1 MRRRMNRYDHY
12 DSHEFSHR
20 FLGHS
25 SNYELCFGRTCR
37 LRGPLVL
44 EPLSARR
51 PFADVASRGGDRPM
65 LAWFQ
70 SKRPQPRPFPRADE
84 RLAEELRAARIG
96 LDKRVFWGLIGQW
109 AVVLLGTLVLSASAD
124 FESVSSLWTTLLV
137 NGVLTGVPLWLVLRS
152 PGERSSRMAVA
163 VCQGLFSTLLLHAT
177 AGRMETHLH
186 LFAWLVVM
194 AVYRDVRVLIAAG
207 TVAVVSQL
215 LVGLFAASPEM
226 AVGNLYHLGE
236 HAAWLIG
243 ETACLAAFVRV
254 SVQAMSDLARREAA
268 LESLNNNLERK
279 VERRTREMS
288 EKLDALHREYTVI
301 RELCG
306 KTEADETTAV
316 RQLSQ
321 LRRDV
326 SAYARTLMDTTW
338 HWTEARLPE
347 AFRPHWRTIREASQE
362 LLNLAEASTTPDD
375 SLSDSLV
382 GLQTFKLHEPVV
394 AAEVKSSD
402 EAHRQHALLLIDD
415 PVQQALTVHSLSHEG
430 FTVDVAHSGPRTYYS
445 AMLQDYDLILVDVDM
460 ANEEGFD
467 TIEALRLLPNGIS
480 DSTGVFAIS
489 SARSPEAVLRGT
501 ELGIDGFLVKPLN
514 PESLHAA
521 LSGQTGT
528 DFAHEGRIEREAV
541 VAGS

>member
-1 MRRRMNRYDHY
+1 
-12 DSHEFSHR
+12 
-20 FLGHS
+20 
-25 SNYELCFGRTCR
+25 
-37 LRGPLVL
+37 
-44 EPLSARR
+44 
-51 PFADVASRGGDRPM
+51 M

-70 SKRPQPRPFPRADE
+70 SNRPQPRPFPRADE
-84 RLAEELRAARIG
+84 RLAEELRTARVR
-96 LDKRVFWGLIGQW
+96 LDKQIFWGLIVQW

-124 FESVSSLWTTLLV
+124 FASVGSLWAMLLV

-186 LFAWLVVM
+186 LFAWLVVL

-207 TVAVVSQL
+207 AAAVASQL
-215 LVGLFAASPEM
+215 FVGLIAASPEM
-226 AVGNLYHLGE
+226 AVGNFNRLGE
-236 HAAWLIG
+236 HAVWLIG
-243 ETACLAAFVRV
+243 ETVCLAVFVRF
-254 SVQAMSDLARREAA
+254 SVQALSDLARREAA

-288 EKLDALHREYTVI
+288 EKFEALHREYSMI
-301 RELCG
+301 RELSG

-362 LLNLAEASTTPDD
+362 LLNLAEAATTMDD
-375 SLSDSLV
+375 SLSDSLI
-382 GLQTFKLHEPVV
+382 GLNTFNLQTPVV
-394 AAEVKSSD
+394 VTNVSSIV
-402 EAHRQHALLLIDD
+402 EAPSQHALLLIDD
-415 PVQQALTVHSLSHEG
+415 PVQQALAVHSLSHEG
-430 FTVDVAHSGPRTYYS
+430 FAVDVAHSGPRAYYS
-445 AMLQDYDLILVDVDM
+445 AMLRDYDLILVDLDL

-467 TIEALRLLPNGIS
+467 TIEALRLLPNGVG
-480 DSTGVFAIS
+480 DSTGVFAIA
-489 SARSPEAVLRGT
+489 SARSPDAVLRVT
-501 ELGIDGFLVKPLN
+501 ELGVEGFFVKPLN
-514 PESLHAA
+514 PESLHAV

-541 VAGS
+541 AAGF